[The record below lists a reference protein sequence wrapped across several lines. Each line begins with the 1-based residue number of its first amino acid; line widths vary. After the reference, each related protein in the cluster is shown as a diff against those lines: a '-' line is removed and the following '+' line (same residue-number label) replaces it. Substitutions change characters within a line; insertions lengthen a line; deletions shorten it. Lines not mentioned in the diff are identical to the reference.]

1 MFKFGA
7 KIRIFLTAEPALVSV
22 HEQKTEIDYLCSI
35 MMRWSSFVLLIVGA
49 FSACTSEYTSKA
61 MTEKKLISE
70 KTDTAVFGSG
80 CFWCSQAVFQSLV
93 GVEKV
98 RCGYAGG
105 HTQNPDYESVCTN
118 TTGHAEVVEIV
129 FDPAQISFRE
139 LLEIFFM
146 THDPTTLNRQ
156 GMDVGS
162 QYRSVIFYR
171 NESQKDTALAIIKE
185 MEAENIFEQPLVT
198 EVSPLPVFYQAEAYH
213 QDYFAK
219 NPQQG
224 YCQAVIRPK
233 MEKFRKT
240 FREKLK

>member
-1 MFKFGA
+1 MKGVGA
-7 KIRIFLTAEPALVSV
+7 VTANEAVATEWTGVMYRRTAGMLLVLVMMMHAACASQNTSTHMTDEKSSLTA
-22 HEQKTEIDYLCSI
+22 
-35 MMRWSSFVLLIVGA
+35 
-49 FSACTSEYTSKA
+49 
-61 MTEKKLISE
+61 
-70 KTDTAVFGSG
+70 TDTAVFGSG
-80 CFWCSQAVFQSLV
+80 CFWCSQAVFQSLT
-93 GVEKV
+93 GVHKV
-98 RCGYAGG
+98 TCGYAGG
-105 HTQNPDYESVCTN
+105 HTINPDYESVCTN
-118 TTGHAEVVEIV
+118 TTGHAEVVEII
-129 FDPAQISFRE
+129 FDPAKISYRE